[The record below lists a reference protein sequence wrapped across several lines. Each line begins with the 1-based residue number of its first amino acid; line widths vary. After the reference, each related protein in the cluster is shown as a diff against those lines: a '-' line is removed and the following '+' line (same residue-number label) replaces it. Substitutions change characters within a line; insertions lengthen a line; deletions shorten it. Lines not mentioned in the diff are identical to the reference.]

1 MVHIEYLE
9 NIIVLLQRDADN
21 FLPDRKKEMEIYKRI
36 QDMIRENQK
45 EGKGE
50 KGYETNK
57 TIEKTNE

>member
-9 NIIVLLQRDADN
+9 NIIVLLQWDADN

>member
-1 MVHIEYLE
+1 VVHIEYLE

-36 QDMIRENQK
+36 QDVIRENQK

-50 KGYETNK
+50 KDYETNK
-57 TIEKTNE
+57 IFKKTSE